1 MRRTM
6 AAVAAVVVLITAAGC
21 VIDGD
26 GGDLSGL
33 RIMVPNRPGSG
44 FDITARTVAKVL
56 GDERITRDVEVF
68 NLPGADGTVG
78 LARLVYESGN
88 PRLLMLMGLGVVAGQ
103 HSHDSRATLRETT
116 PIARLMQEP
125 GIVVVTKDS
134 EYRTMDD
141 LVAAWRRDPAAL
153 KLGGGSAKGGPDHVA
168 AMLVAQ
174 AAGISTV
181 AANTSYRGYQGGGE
195 LLAAILGRK
204 VDFGISGIGEYASH
218 VESGELRVL
227 GVTSERPVP
236 DVDAPTLKG
245 LGYEAVFTN
254 WRGIVAPPGLSDAD
268 VSELRGVI
276 ARLHGSS
283 EWRTALA
290 RNGWTDAYL
299 DGDAFGQFVREE
311 SDRVGDVLADLGLG

>member
-1 MRRTM
+1 MRRAL
-6 AAVAAVVVLITAAGC
+6 AALAAAIVLITAAGC
-21 VIDGD
+21 AIDGD

-56 GDERITRDVEVF
+56 GDERITGDVEVF

-78 LARLVYESGN
+78 LARLVYERGN

-125 GIVVVTKDS
+125 SIVVVTKSS

-141 LVAAWRRDPAAL
+141 LVAAWRRDPAAIRF
-153 KLGGGSAKGGPDHVA
+153 GGGSAKGGPDHVA
-168 AMLVAQ
+168 AMLVAK
-174 AAGISTV
+174 AAGIAPVT
-181 AANTSYRGYQGGGE
+181 ANTSYVGYQGGGS
-195 LLAAILGRK
+195 LLAGILRK
-204 VDFGISGIGEYASH
+204 EVDFGVSGAGEYAEH
-218 VESGELRVL
+218 VRSGELRVL

-236 DVDAPTLKG
+236 DVDAPTLQA
-245 LGYEAVFTN
+245 LGYNAVFTN
-254 WRGIVAPPGLSDAD
+254 WRGIVAPPELSASHVD
-268 VSELRGVI
+268 ELRAAI
-276 ARLHGSS
+276 ARLHDSPQ
-283 EWRTALA
+283 WRAALA
-290 RNGWTDAYL
+290 SNSWTDAYL
-299 DGDAFGQFVREE
+299 EGDAFGQFVREE

>member
-21 VIDGD
+21 IDGD

-168 AMLVAQ
+168 AMLVAK
-174 AAGISTV
+174 AAGISPVT
-181 AANTSYRGYQGGGE
+181 ANGSYVGYQGGG
-195 LLAAILGRK
+195 
-204 VDFGISGIGEYASH
+204 
-218 VESGELRVL
+218 
-227 GVTSERPVP
+227 
-236 DVDAPTLKG
+236 
-245 LGYEAVFTN
+245 
-254 WRGIVAPPGLSDAD
+254 
-268 VSELRGVI
+268 
-276 ARLHGSS
+276 
-283 EWRTALA
+283 
-290 RNGWTDAYL
+290 
-299 DGDAFGQFVREE
+299 
-311 SDRVGDVLADLGLG
+311 